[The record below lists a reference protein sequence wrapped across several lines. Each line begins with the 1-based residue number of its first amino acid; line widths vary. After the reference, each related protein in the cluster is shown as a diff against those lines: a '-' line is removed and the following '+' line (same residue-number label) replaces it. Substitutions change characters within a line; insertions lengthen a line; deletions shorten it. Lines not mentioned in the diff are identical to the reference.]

1 MLAEGHSILYRFN
14 FEKVADSSMLALA
27 KIRHIAKKMCF
38 TQWPLGFFF
47 VLDSGILYLSFFL
60 Y

>member
-1 MLAEGHSILYRFN
+1 MLAEGQSILYHFN

-27 KIRHIAKKMCF
+27 KICHIAKKIYF
-38 TQWPLGFFF
+38 TQWPLGFFL
-47 VLDSGILYLSFFL
+47 LDSGILYLPFFL